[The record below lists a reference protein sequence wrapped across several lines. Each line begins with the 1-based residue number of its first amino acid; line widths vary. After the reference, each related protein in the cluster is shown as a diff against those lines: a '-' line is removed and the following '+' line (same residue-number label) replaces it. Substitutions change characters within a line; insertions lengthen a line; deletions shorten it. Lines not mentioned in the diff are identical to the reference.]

1 MEEKVQKEQEME
13 EENSPMM
20 GNGTRTREMLK
31 KSIKPRLQ
39 QKIRRGEIV
48 LRSSPFAF
56 VILATHR

>member
-13 EENSPMM
+13 EGNGPMM
-20 GNGTRTREMLK
+20 WNGTRTREMIK